1 MASLTINLKD
11 SFYSAT
17 VHKKHQQ
24 FLKYFEEQY
33 LKFVYMPNS
42 CKQAVWVFTKTS
54 EITFSSLREKDLPKI
69 MNTIEIFK
77 HDEFT
82 IHPDKS

>member
-54 EITFSSLREKDLPKI
+54 EIIFSSLREKDLPKL
-69 MNTIEIFK
+69 MSTIEIFK

>member
-1 MASLTINLKD
+1 
-11 SFYSAT
+11 
-17 VHKKHQQ
+17 
-24 FLKYFEEQY
+24 
-33 LKFVYMPNS
+33 MPNS

-54 EITFSSLREKDLPKI
+54 EIIFSSLREKDLPKL